1 MRWFY
6 STDARDIGVLYL
18 LLSFFSGILGTLLSM
33 VIRVQLM
40 DIDQKQ
46 ILALPDTLYNNVI
59 TVHAILMI
67 FFLVMP
73 AMFGGFGNLFL
84 PSLIGA
90 LDMAFPRLNNV
101 SFWLLFS
108 SLVLAASSM
117 MIGVGI
123 GTGWTVKIGCLE
135 ILLDAWKFS
144 KNLNI
149 NTQYIF
155 LKFYLG
161 TFYNKGIYWCKNF
174 INKGITSQVDNK
186 YQPSET
192 ESLTRD
198 PKNGSKCKKLDIN
211 WWLVGF
217 TDGDGCFNIYI
228 NQKDKKINFTFKL
241 SQKTNNI
248 RILYFIKKFL
258 GVGSII
264 IDKKNN
270 MVSYIIRD
278 KKIILEKIIPLFDN
292 YPLKSKKLKNYIIF
306 KESINITNNNLLS
319 QKEKIDKILN
329 LKKSNINISFINQ
342 SINKSWLIGFTEAEG
357 SFYITLK
364 EKKRLTH
371 GFAIT
376 QKYDK
381 ILLESIIKELKI
393 KNPLKLNKR
402 GFYII
407 DTTNSITLKY
417 IKDYFFKTMKG
428 IKSFEYR
435 IWARSF
441 KYKGNYEKLLK
452 IKNLI
457 HKIRSNQSDIIK
469 LY

>member
-1 MRWFY
+1 M
-6 STDARDIGVLYL
+6 
-18 LLSFFSGILGTLLSM
+18 
-33 VIRVQLM
+33 
-40 DIDQKQ
+40 
-46 ILALPDTLYNNVI
+46 
-59 TVHAILMI
+59 
-67 FFLVMP
+67 
-73 AMFGGFGNLFL
+73 NLFL
-84 PSLIGA
+84 PTLIGA
-90 LDMAFPRLNNV
+90 IDMAFPRLNNV

-108 SLVLAASSM
+108 ALILAVSSM
-117 MIGVGI
+117 MVGQGL
-123 GTGWTVKIGCLE
+123 GTGWTVKIGCFK

-144 KNLNI
+144 KNQENDFMNI
-149 NTQYIF
+149 TTQFIF

-161 TFYNKGIYWCKNF
+161 TFYNKGIYWCKNV
-174 INKGITSQVDNK
+174 INKGITSQIDN
-186 YQPSET
+186 QSSET

-198 PKNGSKCKKLDIN
+198 PNNGSKCKKLDIN

-217 TDGDGCFNIYI
+217 TDGNGYFNIYI
-228 NQKDKKINFTFKL
+228 NQKNKKINLIFKL
-241 SQKTNNI
+241 SEKINNI
-248 RILYFIKKFL
+248 RILYLIKKYL
-258 GVGSII
+258 GVGSIL

-278 KKIILEKIIPLFDN
+278 NKILLEKIIPLFDN
-292 YPLKSKKLKNYIIF
+292 YPLKSIKLKNYIIF
-306 KESINITNNNLLS
+306 KKCINIRNNNLLS
-319 QKEKIDKILN
+319 QKEKIEKIIN

-342 SINKSWLIGFTEAEG
+342 SINKSWLIGFIETEG

-364 EKKRLTH
+364 ENNRLTH
-371 GFAIT
+371 GFGIT

-381 ILLESIIKELKI
+381 NLLESIIKELKI
-393 KNPLKLNKR
+393 KNPLKWNKK

-457 HKIRSNQSDIIK
+457 HKIRSNQ
-469 LY
+469 